1 MEREDAGL
9 LPLHDGNLDLRRP
22 HEIGLIRSGGAVWV
36 GALNIVVRAADLVL
50 GAVTAVSVSKRSQ
63 DGCLQR
69 HSPLWEALVAANVST
84 LAGFATFARLGV
96 TPAGRTTTWASHC
109 SELEVDVEAKDVKI
123 HHTRAIRA
131 AMGSERGLVWG
142 VAFVAERELL
152 IVS

>member
-1 MEREDAGL
+1 VEREDAGL

-50 GAVTAVSVSKRSQ
+50 GAVTA
-63 DGCLQR
+63 
-69 HSPLWEALVAANVST
+69 LWEALVAANVST